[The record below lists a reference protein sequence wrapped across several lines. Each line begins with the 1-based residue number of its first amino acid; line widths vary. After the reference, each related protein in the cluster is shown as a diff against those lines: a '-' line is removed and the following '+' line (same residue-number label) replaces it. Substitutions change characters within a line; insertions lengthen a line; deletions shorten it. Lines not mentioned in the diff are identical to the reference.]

1 MFVDSFILEIEYR
14 NRIGFNS
21 YRKQCNNN
29 KILNAVNFFSFSF
42 ASRKNKTM
50 IQRIQ
55 SVYLIAVALCGFLM
69 MMGNFAVFNDL
80 SGQYFLN
87 ALGFD
92 KVPDETNFTATFS
105 MAISSF
111 VLASIVFS
119 LITIFLYKNRA
130 MQIRLTQIIIALNIG
145 LLISLYSYINDA
157 SNIIGS
163 TDFDTQYKLT
173 LALPTVSMVLSILA
187 LSGIK
192 KDENLLKS
200 LDRLR

>member
-1 MFVDSFILEIEYR
+1 
-14 NRIGFNS
+14 
-21 YRKQCNNN
+21 
-29 KILNAVNFFSFSF
+29 
-42 ASRKNKTM
+42 
-50 IQRIQ
+50 
-55 SVYLIAVALCGFLM
+55 
-69 MMGNFAVFNDL
+69 
-80 SGQYFLN
+80 
-87 ALGFD
+87 
-92 KVPDETNFTATFS
+92 
-105 MAISSF
+105 
-111 VLASIVFS
+111 
-119 LITIFLYKNRA
+119 

>member
-1 MFVDSFILEIEYR
+1 
-14 NRIGFNS
+14 
-21 YRKQCNNN
+21 
-29 KILNAVNFFSFSF
+29 
-42 ASRKNKTM
+42 
-50 IQRIQ
+50 
-55 SVYLIAVALCGFLM
+55 M

-111 VLASIVFS
+111 VVASIVFS

-173 LALPTVSMVLSILA
+173 LALPTVSMVLSVLA